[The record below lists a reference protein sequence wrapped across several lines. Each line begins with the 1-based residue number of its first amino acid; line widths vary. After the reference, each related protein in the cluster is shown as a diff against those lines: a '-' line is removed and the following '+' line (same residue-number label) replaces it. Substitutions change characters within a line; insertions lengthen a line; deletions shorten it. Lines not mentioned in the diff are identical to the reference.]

1 MSNINDFVSAVK
13 RSNGLAKANKYEVDI
28 YAPNGHPAGTEGRNL
43 NLLCNS
49 ITMPGHNL
57 EQQTQRLA
65 TEPAREMVQ
74 SRSFA
79 GNITASFYLDQS
91 LELKSWFDK
100 WLELAI
106 NPATHKARYYDD
118 YIGEMNIYQ
127 LGGKGRTYGIKCEE
141 VYPATITPIEYSYD
155 STDTIA
161 LLSIEF
167 AYRRWREIDDTES
180 GTAFKT
186 RLPNIVER
194 LPGNGVLDANAIA
207 NGLGYSSVSSLK
219 KYLKGQ
225 V

>member
-1 MSNINDFVSAVK
+1 MGTINEFIGVVK
-13 RSNGLAKANKYEVDI
+13 KSNGLAKANRYEVDI
-28 YAPNGHPAGTEGRNL
+28 IAPGNHPGGAEGRNL
-43 NLLCNS
+43 NLLCNA

-79 GNITASFYLDQS
+79 GNITASFYLDQG
-91 LELKSWFDK
+91 LEIKSWFDK

-106 NPATHKARYYDD
+106 NPATHKARYYNE

-141 VYPATITPIEYSYD
+141 VYPATIGPIEYSYD
-155 STDTIA
+155 STDTIG
-161 LLSIEF
+161 LLTIEF
-167 AYRRWREIDDTES
+167 AYRRWVEIENTES

-186 RLPNIVER
+186 RLPDTIER
-194 LPGNGVLDANAIA
+194 LPGNGVLREDFAERRRIRE
-207 NGLGYSSVSSLK
+207 K
-219 KYLKGQ
+219 FR
-225 V
+225 

>member
-13 RSNGLAKANKYEVDI
+13 RSNGLAKANKYEIDI
-28 YAPNGHPAGTEGRNL
+28 IAPANHPGGTNNRHL
-43 NLLCNS
+43 NLLCNA

-57 EQQTQRLA
+57 QQQTQRLA

-79 GNITASFYLDQS
+79 GNITASFYLDQG
-91 LELKSWFDK
+91 LEIKSWFDK

-106 NPATHKARYYDD
+106 NPATHKARYYNE

-194 LPGNGVLDANAIA
+194 LVIRIGLNLMVEASTIA
-207 NGLGYSSVSSLK
+207 SSNFFPSFLN
-219 KYLKGQ
+219 
-225 V
+225 

>member
-13 RSNGLAKANKYEVDI
+13 RSNGLAKANKYEIDI
-28 YAPNGHPAGTEGRNL
+28 IAPANHPGGTNNRHL
-43 NLLCNS
+43 NLLCNA

-57 EQQTQRLA
+57 QQQTQRLA

-186 RLPNIVER
+186 RLPDIVER
-194 LPGNGVLDANAIA
+194 LPGNGVLREGFAQRRYIRD
-207 NGLGYSSVSSLK
+207 K
-219 KYLKGQ
+219 FK
-225 V
+225 

>member
-13 RSNGLAKANKYEVDI
+13 RSNGLAKANKYEIDI
-28 YAPNGHPAGTEGRNL
+28 IAPANHPGGTNNRHL
-43 NLLCNS
+43 NLLCNA

-57 EQQTQRLA
+57 QQQTQRLA

-207 NGLGYSSVSSLK
+207 NGLGYSNVASLK

>member
-1 MSNINDFVSAVK
+1 
-13 RSNGLAKANKYEVDI
+13 
-28 YAPNGHPAGTEGRNL
+28 
-43 NLLCNS
+43 
-49 ITMPGHNL
+49 MPGHNL
-57 EQQTQRLA
+57 QQQTQRLA

-186 RLPNIVER
+186 RLPDIVER
-194 LPGNGVLDANAIA
+194 LPGNGVLREGFAQRRYIRD
-207 NGLGYSSVSSLK
+207 K
-219 KYLKGQ
+219 FK
-225 V
+225 

>member
-1 MSNINDFVSAVK
+1 MGAINEFIGVVK
-13 RSNGLAKANKYEVDI
+13 KSNGLAKANRYEVDI
-28 YAPNGHPAGTEGRNL
+28 IAPGNHPGGAEGRNL
-43 NLLCNS
+43 NLLCNA

-79 GNITASFYLDQS
+79 GNITASFYLDQG
-91 LELKSWFDK
+91 LEIKSWFDK

-106 NPATHKARYYDD
+106 NPATHKARYYNE

-141 VYPATITPIEYSYD
+141 VYPATIGPIEYSYD
-155 STDTIA
+155 STDTIG
-161 LLSIEF
+161 LLTIEF
-167 AYRRWREIDDTES
+167 AYRRWIEIENTES

-186 RLPNIVER
+186 RLPDTIER
-194 LPGNGVLDANAIA
+194 LPGNGVLREDFAERRRIRE
-207 NGLGYSSVSSLK
+207 K
-219 KYLKGQ
+219 FR
-225 V
+225 

>member
-1 MSNINDFVSAVK
+1 MGAINEFIGVVK
-13 RSNGLAKANKYEVDI
+13 KSNGLAKANRYEVDI
-28 YAPNGHPAGTEGRNL
+28 IAPGNHPGGAEGRNL
-43 NLLCNS
+43 NLLCNA

-79 GNITASFYLDQS
+79 GNITASFYLDQG
-91 LELKSWFDK
+91 LEIKSWFDK

-106 NPATHKARYYDD
+106 NPATHKARYYNE

-141 VYPATITPIEYSYD
+141 VYPATIGPIEYSYD
-155 STDTIA
+155 STDTIG
-161 LLSIEF
+161 LLTIEF
-167 AYRRWREIDDTES
+167 AYRRWVEIENTES

-186 RLPNIVER
+186 RLSDTIER
-194 LPGNGVLDANAIA
+194 LPGNGVLREDFAERRRIRE
-207 NGLGYSSVSSLK
+207 K
-219 KYLKGQ
+219 FR
-225 V
+225 

>member
-1 MSNINDFVSAVK
+1 MGAINEFIGVVK
-13 RSNGLAKANKYEVDI
+13 KSNGLAKANRYEVDI
-28 YAPNGHPAGTEGRNL
+28 IAPGNHPGGAEGRNL
-43 NLLCNS
+43 NLLCNT

-79 GNITASFYLDQS
+79 GNITASFYLDQG
-91 LELKSWFDK
+91 LEIKSWFDK

-106 NPATHKARYYDD
+106 NPATHKARYYNE

-141 VYPATITPIEYSYD
+141 VYPATIGPIEYSYD
-155 STDTIA
+155 STDTIG
-161 LLSIEF
+161 LLTIEF
-167 AYRRWREIDDTES
+167 AYRRWIEIENTES

-186 RLPNIVER
+186 RLPDTIER
-194 LPGNGVLDANAIA
+194 LPGNGVLREDFAERRRIRE
-207 NGLGYSSVSSLK
+207 K
-219 KYLKGQ
+219 FR
-225 V
+225 

>member
-13 RSNGLAKANKYEVDI
+13 RSNGLAKANKYEIDI
-28 YAPNGHPAGTEGRNL
+28 IAPSNHPGGTNNRHL
-43 NLLCNS
+43 NLLCNA

-57 EQQTQRLA
+57 QQQTQRLA

-186 RLPNIVER
+186 RLPDIVER
-194 LPGNGVLDANAIA
+194 LPGNGVLREGFAQRRYIRD
-207 NGLGYSSVSSLK
+207 K
-219 KYLKGQ
+219 FK
-225 V
+225 

>member
-13 RSNGLAKANKYEVDI
+13 RSNGLAKANKYEIDI
-28 YAPNGHPAGTEGRNL
+28 IAPANHPGGTNNRHL
-43 NLLCNS
+43 NLLCNA

-57 EQQTQRLA
+57 QQQTQRLA

-194 LPGNGVLDANAIA
+194 LPENGVLREGFAQRRYIRD
-207 NGLGYSSVSSLK
+207 K
-219 KYLKGQ
+219 FK
-225 V
+225 

>member
-1 MSNINDFVSAVK
+1 MGAINEFIGVVK
-13 RSNGLAKANKYEVDI
+13 KSNGLAKANRYEVDI
-28 YAPNGHPAGTEGRNL
+28 IAPGNHPGGAEGRNL
-43 NLLCNS
+43 NLLCNA

-79 GNITASFYLDQS
+79 GNITASFYLDQG
-91 LELKSWFDK
+91 LEIKSWFDK

-106 NPATHKARYYDD
+106 NPATHKARYYNE

-141 VYPATITPIEYSYD
+141 VYPATIGPIEYSYD
-155 STDTIA
+155 STDTIG
-161 LLSIEF
+161 LLTIEF
-167 AYRRWREIDDTES
+167 AYRRWVEIENTES

-186 RLPNIVER
+186 RLPDTIER
-194 LPGNGVLDANAIA
+194 LPGNGVLREDFAERRRIRE
-207 NGLGYSSVSSLK
+207 K
-219 KYLKGQ
+219 FR
-225 V
+225 

>member
-1 MSNINDFVSAVK
+1 MGAINEFIGVVK
-13 RSNGLAKANKYEVDI
+13 KSNGLAKANRYEVDI
-28 YAPNGHPAGTEGRNL
+28 IAPGNHPGGAEGRNL
-43 NLLCNS
+43 NLLCNA

-106 NPATHKARYYDD
+106 NPATHKARYYNE

-141 VYPATITPIEYSYD
+141 VYPATIGPIEYSYD
-155 STDTIA
+155 STDTIG
-161 LLSIEF
+161 LLTIEF
-167 AYRRWREIDDTES
+167 AYRRWIEIENTES

-186 RLPNIVER
+186 RLPDTVER
-194 LPGNGVLDANAIA
+194 LPGNGVLREAFAERRRIRDIFN
-207 NGLGYSSVSSLK
+207 
-219 KYLKGQ
+219 Q
-225 V
+225 